1 MDGSDVAELVA
12 RLGADEE
19 SVRKMAVFKLQNA
32 IGDPSFADVF
42 ISDGGLPKLRYLALH
57 STGNTLAYCLTSLAR
72 LLELDKGWDHVTD
85 ELIARIVDLVV
96 AQPLVNVNRGAMSVL
111 AAIVGH
117 PSHRH
122 SQPGATGFQRL
133 KPTVD
138 TQPQFLPALV
148 EKITSADHALCANSL
163 QLINALMRDAMA
175 NDADFEWP
183 KFIKQLIVYICWP
196 ARARF

>member
-85 ELIARIVDLVV
+85 ELIARV
-96 AQPLVNVNRGAMSVL
+96 
-111 AAIVGH
+111 
-117 PSHRH
+117 
-122 SQPGATGFQRL
+122 
-133 KPTVD
+133 
-138 TQPQFLPALV
+138 
-148 EKITSADHALCANSL
+148 SAR
-163 QLINALMRDAMA
+163 M
-175 NDADFEWP
+175 
-183 KFIKQLIVYICWP
+183 
-196 ARARF
+196 